1 MFNKALIIKS
11 DHLLKS
17 ENQYMNMLLNY
28 WNINLKF
35 QGVLKYLFDV
45 KEVWLIKVFVTPSTK
60 QLNINMLCSIT
71 ETSQVTY
78 VTLVPR
84 GNETLR
90 RNARGT
96 PSALSSSESYV

>member
-1 MFNKALIIKS
+1 MLSNSWMNDSAVLSSESITYRANYSERNTPFFVVYHEQTEKGFYEAVMFN
-11 DHLLKS
+11 
-17 ENQYMNMLLNY
+17 E
-28 WNINLKF
+28 
-35 QGVLKYLFDV
+35 
-45 KEVWLIKVFVTPSTK
+45 
-60 QLNINMLCSIT
+60 SI
-71 ETSQVTY
+71 TSQVTY

>member
-1 MFNKALIIKS
+1 MTIAYDILCSPTVNARL
-11 DHLLKS
+11 
-17 ENQYMNMLLNY
+17 
-28 WNINLKF
+28 
-35 QGVLKYLFDV
+35 
-45 KEVWLIKVFVTPSTK
+45 VFVSLSQFFITSV
-60 QLNINMLCSIT
+60 LNRILAQCIK
-71 ETSQVTY
+71 TSQVTY

>member
-1 MFNKALIIKS
+1 MQIRPERTLLCLFECNLSYLFVVSVFYNFPECPFRS
-11 DHLLKS
+11 DLHLFGLLK
-17 ENQYMNMLLNY
+17 
-28 WNINLKF
+28 IF
-35 QGVLKYLFDV
+35 A
-45 KEVWLIKVFVTPSTK
+45 FVSMISSKPYR
-60 QLNINMLCSIT
+60 
-71 ETSQVTY
+71 TSQVTY